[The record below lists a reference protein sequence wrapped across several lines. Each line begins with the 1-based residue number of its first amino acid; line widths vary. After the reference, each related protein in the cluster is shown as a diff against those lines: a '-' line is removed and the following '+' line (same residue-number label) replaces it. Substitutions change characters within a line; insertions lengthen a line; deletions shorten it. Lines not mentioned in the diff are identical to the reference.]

1 MVSASA
7 ELLSPMFQDTL
18 EMLALTSAAYR
29 RHDAAGVEL
38 AAAIGRS
45 VHKREKDLTERL
57 LAGDPAA
64 TGLTFIPAH
73 LERVG
78 DAIEG
83 LLRCLRTMWSEGTVF
98 TERGTREINQLMET
112 ASELLE
118 CARDVTLTRN
128 RVLAQHVEL
137 ESLRFHDMA
146 SDFARAH
153 EERLIEGV
161 CLPKASSAYLAMVE
175 KGKPDAHSS
184 GLGAPAATD
193 PGRLP
198 RPRRRHQQPLGHPS
212 PAPLRV
218 GSGPG

>member
-1 MVSASA
+1 MVSATA
-7 ELLSPMFQDTL
+7 ELLSPMFQDTM
-18 EMLALTSAAYR
+18 EMLALTCASYR
-29 RHDAAGVEL
+29 RHDAAGLEL

-57 LAGDPAA
+57 LAGDAA
-64 TGLTFIPAH
+64 GTGLTFVPGH

-161 CLPKASSAYLAMVE
+161 CLPKASSTYLAMVDYLRE
-175 KGKPDAHSS
+175 IVRHARRI
-184 GLGAPAATD
+184 GARMVPPPPPTTGRVSEPA
-193 PGRLP
+193 G
-198 RPRRRHQQPLGHPS
+198 QQT
-212 PAPLRV
+212 
-218 GSGPG
+218 